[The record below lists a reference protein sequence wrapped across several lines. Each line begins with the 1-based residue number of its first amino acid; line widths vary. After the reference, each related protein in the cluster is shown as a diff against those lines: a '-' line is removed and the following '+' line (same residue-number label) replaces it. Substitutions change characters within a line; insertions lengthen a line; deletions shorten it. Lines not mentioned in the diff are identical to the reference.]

1 MNGASLTHLE
11 LTILIAILAV
21 LSSIL
26 IVTQRDT
33 TIGETILLAI
43 ALYVLGRTIVQAANS
58 KLQTS
63 GTPLPVSYSTAKLAE
78 QKATSSRARE
88 IRFPSYLE
96 CELGEPQ
103 GSESSQ
109 LTWMR

>member
-63 GTPLPVSYSTAKLAE
+63 GTPLPVSSSSAKLAE
-78 QKATSSRARE
+78 QKTTF
-88 IRFPSYLE
+88 RFPSYLE
-96 CELGEPQ
+96 C
-103 GSESSQ
+103 Q
-109 LTWMR
+109 LQNVRPVPAPRSHP